1 VEGAAM
7 SDGLTLQHFFPQAG
21 PWVESLA
28 TTPIALFVSGPTF
41 GYATWEVGHILSLI
55 LLGGTAILMNLR
67 LLGAGVTNVEPR
79 EIYRNLRLLQTIGLV
94 GIIVTGVLIGS
105 ANAAKLYN
113 SSAFTV
119 KMMALL
125 SGIILTYGVSRPV
138 AAANGAVGL
147 MPKIWFP
154 IGAAIFLAAL
164 WVLCTSP
171 LINVGVYHLITALAL
186 ILIPVM
192 RGRLRWAYVAGLAAL
207 IVAQFVHTHFV
218 IKPDD
223 YAHLDPVNKLYTVLY
238 AVWLV
243 GAALITLFRGRG
255 EVGGP
260 LTKLI
265 AYVAILVWVL
275 GATAGRWIA
284 YQ

>member
-1 VEGAAM
+1 
-7 SDGLTLQHFFPQAG
+7 
-21 PWVESLA
+21 
-28 TTPIALFVSGPTF
+28 
-41 GYATWEVGHILSLI
+41 
-55 LLGGTAILMNLR
+55 
-67 LLGAGVTNVEPR
+67 
-79 EIYRNLRLLQTIGLV
+79 
-94 GIIVTGVLIGS
+94 
-105 ANAAKLYN
+105 
-113 SSAFTV
+113 
-119 KMMALL
+119 MALL
-125 SGIILTYGVSRPV
+125 AGIILTYGVSRPV

-147 MPKIWFP
+147 MPKIWFAL
-154 IGAAIFLAAL
+154 GGAIFLAAL
-164 WVLCTSP
+164 WVLCTST

-223 YAHLDPVNKLYTVLY
+223 YAHLDPVNKVYTALYG
-238 AVWLV
+238 VWLV

-260 LTKLI
+260 LTKLV

>member
-1 VEGAAM
+1 M
-7 SDGLTLQHFFPQAG
+7 SDGLTLQHFFPQATS
-21 PWVESLA
+21 WVEGLA
-28 TTPIALFVSGPTF
+28 TTPLAVFVNGPTF

-67 LLGAGVTNVEPR
+67 LLGAGVTNEEPR
-79 EIYRNLRLLQTIGLV
+79 EIYRNLRLWQNIGVV

-105 ANAAKLYN
+105 ANGVKLYN

-125 SGIILTYGVSRPV
+125 AGVILTYGASRPV
-138 AAANGAVGL
+138 AAANGAVAL
-147 MPKIWFP
+147 MPKIWFA
-154 IGAAIFLAAL
+154 IGGAIFLAAL

-192 RGRLRWAYVAGLAAL
+192 SGRLRWGYIAGMVALV
-207 IVAQFVHTHFV
+207 VAQFVHTHFV

-223 YAHLDPVNKLYTVLY
+223 YAHLDPVNKIYTVIY
-238 AVWLV
+238 GVWLV

>member
-1 VEGAAM
+1 M
-7 SDGLTLQHFFPQAG
+7 SDGLTLEHFFPQAA
-21 PWVESLA
+21 PWVEGLA
-28 TTPIALFVSGPTF
+28 TTPVAVFVNGPTF
-41 GYATWEVGHILSLI
+41 GYASWEVGHILALI

-67 LLGAGVTNVEPR
+67 LLGAGVTNEEPR
-79 EIYRNLRLLQTIGLV
+79 EIYRNLRLLQTIGVV

-105 ANAAKLYN
+105 ANGVKLYN

-138 AAANGAVGL
+138 AAANGAVAL
-147 MPKIWFP
+147 MPKIWFA
-154 IGAAIFLAAL
+154 IGGAIFLAAL
-164 WVLCTSP
+164 WVLCTSA

-192 RGRLRWAYVAGLAAL
+192 RGRLRWGYIAGMVVL
-207 IVAQFVHTHFV
+207 IFAQIVHTHFI

-223 YAHLDPVNKLYTVLY
+223 YAHLDPVNKVYTALYG
-238 AVWLV
+238 VWLV

-260 LTKLI
+260 LTKLV